1 MAMKKLNLIRQQV
14 VKLRRGHD
22 WTQEQLA
29 VQLQLA
35 GWHNATRST
44 VSKIEGGS
52 IGIAEYDLL
61 FIAAAL
67 RVHFIHLFPP
77 IDWQRPMDETVH
89 QHISQELHDLAP
101 ES

>member
-1 MAMKKLNLIRQQV
+1 MKQLNMIRRQV
-14 VKLRRGHD
+14 RKLRERNG
-22 WTQEQLA
+22 WSQEDLA

-52 IGIAEYDLL
+52 LGVAEYDLL

-67 RVHFIHLFPP
+67 RVHFIHLLPP
-77 IDWQRPMDETVH
+77 IDWKRPMDETVH
-89 QHISQELHDLAP
+89 QHIPQELHDFAS